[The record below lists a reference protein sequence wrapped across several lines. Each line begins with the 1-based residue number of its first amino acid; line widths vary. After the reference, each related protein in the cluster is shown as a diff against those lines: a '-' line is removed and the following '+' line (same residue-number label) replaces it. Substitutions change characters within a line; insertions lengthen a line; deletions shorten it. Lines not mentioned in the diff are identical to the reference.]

1 MLLASTEGHGSHKRS
16 AKAEGP
22 AANVGEDARGDALG
36 GAARLEFVNLVADQ
50 QVEEA
55 PHRPVLHVVCQRVA
69 GGAGP
74 VGLPEGGAAAG
85 AVALAAIQVLVGQW
99 HAVLVHYLRGAAGA
113 AGDPEGLPVSSSRTS
128 LPLET
133 AHRSMTAA
141 FQR

>member
-1 MLLASTEGHGSHKRS
+1 MLAYPSHKRS

-55 PHRPVLHVVCQRVA
+55 PHPVLHVVRQRVA
-69 GGAGP
+69 DGAGP

-99 HAVLVHYLRGAAGA
+99 HAVLVHYLRGEPGQQ
-113 AGDPEGLPVSSSRTS
+113 GILKGSPVSSSRTS
-128 LPLET
+128 LPLGT